1 MKILEAIHTRRSI
14 RQFTGQV
21 IDGEQLASILKA
33 GFQAPSAHN
42 RQPWEY
48 IVIKEKE
55 AINEIATFH
64 PYAKMLPQAG
74 CAIVVCGNKEKQS
87 EEGFLLLDCAAS
99 IQNMLLAAHGLGLGA
114 VWCGLHPIPE
124 LVGPI
129 TKLLELPDHVIPVSM
144 IVVGNTDKQAKELE
158 RYDEDCIRFEKW

>member
-14 RQFTGQV
+14 RQFTGEV
-21 IDGEQLASILKA
+21 INEEQLTSILKA

-48 IVIKEKE
+48 IVIREKE
-55 AINEIATFH
+55 AINEIAKFH

-74 CAIVVCGNKEKQS
+74 CAIVVCGNKEKQK

-114 VWCGLHPIPE
+114 VWCGLYPIPE
-124 LVGPI
+124 LVEPI
-129 TKLLELPDHVIPVSM
+129 TKLLGLPTHVIPVSM
-144 IVVGNTDKQAKELE
+144 VVVGNTEKQAKELD
-158 RYDEDCIRFEKW
+158 RYDENCIRFEKW